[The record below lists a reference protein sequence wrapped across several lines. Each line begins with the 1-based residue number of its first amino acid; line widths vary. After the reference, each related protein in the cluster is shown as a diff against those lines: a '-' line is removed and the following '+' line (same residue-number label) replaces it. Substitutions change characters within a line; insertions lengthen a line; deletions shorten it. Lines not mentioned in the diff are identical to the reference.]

1 MDILYRGVIMSQ
13 LTAPNLS
20 IDAADGIR
28 YAYRRFG
35 DATTD
40 AVPLLFLQHFRGNLD
55 NWDPDL
61 VDAIAEQREVI
72 LVDYAGVG
80 GSSGRPRT
88 DVTAS
93 AQDILAFTDALG
105 LRRIDLLGFSL
116 GGFVAQE
123 VTLIRPQLVRRLV
136 LAGTGPQGG
145 EDMHGFTPD
154 VYALAAPD
162 EPTGDDLV
170 SLFFSPSQHSTA
182 KGWEFIQ
189 RIFTRQEDRDEPT
202 DLRARDAELDAI
214 TKWGVPDPT
223 RLNRLAAI
231 KQPVLAANGE
241 NDIMV
246 PTKNTELLGKHL
258 PNATVK
264 IYPDSGHGFLFQYPA
279 DFAAEVNT
287 FLE

>member
-1 MDILYRGVIMSQ
+1 MSQ

-80 GSSGRPRT
+80 GSSGRPHT

-189 RIFTRQEDRDEPT
+189 RIFTRQENRDEPT

-279 DFAAEVNT
+279 EFAAEVNT

>member
-1 MDILYRGVIMSQ
+1 MSQ

-145 EDMHGFTPD
+145 ADMHGFTPD

-279 DFAAEVNT
+279 EFAAEVNT

>member
-1 MDILYRGVIMSQ
+1 MSQ

-61 VDAIAEQREVI
+61 VDAIAQQREVI

-88 DVTAS
+88 DVTAG

-145 EDMHGFTPD
+145 ADMHGFTPD
-154 VYALAAPD
+154 VYALATPD

-202 DLRARDAELDAI
+202 NLRVRDAELDAI

-231 KQPVLAANGE
+231 TQPVLAANGE

-279 DFAAEVNT
+279 EFAAEVNT

>member
-1 MDILYRGVIMSQ
+1 MGIIYRGVIMSQ

-145 EDMHGFTPD
+145 ADMHGFTPD

-279 DFAAEVNT
+279 EFAAEVNT

>member
-1 MDILYRGVIMSQ
+1 MTTSQ
-13 LTAPNLS
+13 LTAANLS
-20 IDAADGIR
+20 INAADGVR

-35 DATTD
+35 NATTD

-55 NWDPDL
+55 NWDPHL
-61 VDAIAEQREVI
+61 VDAIADQREVI

-80 GSSGRPRT
+80 GSNGHPRT

-123 VTLIRPQLVRRLV
+123 VTLIRPQLARRLI
-136 LAGTGPQGG
+136 LAGTGPQGC
-145 EDMHGFTPD
+145 EDMHGFTPQ
-154 VYALAAPD
+154 VSAAATVD
-162 EPTGDDLV
+162 EPGGDDLV
-170 SLFFSPSQHSTA
+170 TLFFPPTETSTA

-202 DLRARDAELDAI
+202 DLRTRDAELDAI

-223 RLNRLAAI
+223 RLSRLAAI
-231 KQPVLAANGE
+231 KQPVLVANGD
-241 NDIMV
+241 NDIMI
-246 PTKNTELLGKHL
+246 PTKNTELLGKYL
-258 PNATVK
+258 PNATMK
-264 IYPDSGHGFLFQYPA
+264 IYPDSGHGFLFQYPVE
-279 DFAAEVNT
+279 FAAEVNT
-287 FLE
+287 FLQ

>member
-1 MDILYRGVIMSQ
+1 MSQ

>member
-1 MDILYRGVIMSQ
+1 MDIIYRGVIMSQ

-88 DVTAS
+88 DVTAG

-145 EDMHGFTPD
+145 ADMHGFTPD

-279 DFAAEVNT
+279 EFAAEVNT
-287 FLE
+287 FL

>member
-1 MDILYRGVIMSQ
+1 MNIIYRGVIMSQ

-88 DVTAS
+88 DVTTS

-279 DFAAEVNT
+279 EFAAEVNT

>member
-1 MDILYRGVIMSQ
+1 MDILYRGVIMNQ

-40 AVPLLFLQHFRGNLD
+40 TVPLLFLQHFRGNLD

-61 VDAIAEQREVI
+61 VDAIAQQREVI

-80 GSSGRPRT
+80 GSSGQPRT
-88 DVTAS
+88 DVTAG

-145 EDMHGFTPD
+145 ADMHGFTPD
-154 VYALAAPD
+154 VYALATPD
-162 EPTGDDLV
+162 EPTGDNLV

-231 KQPVLAANGE
+231 TQPVLAANGE

-264 IYPDSGHGFLFQYPA
+264 IFPDSGHGFLFQYPA
-279 DFAAEVNT
+279 EFAAEVNT

>member
-1 MDILYRGVIMSQ
+1 MSQ

-202 DLRARDAELDAI
+202 DIRARDAELDAI

-279 DFAAEVNT
+279 EFAAEVNT

>member
-1 MDILYRGVIMSQ
+1 MSQ

-279 DFAAEVNT
+279 EFAAEVNT

>member
-1 MDILYRGVIMSQ
+1 MSQ

-88 DVTAS
+88 DVTAG

-145 EDMHGFTPD
+145 ADMHGFTPD

-279 DFAAEVNT
+279 EFAAEVNT

>member
-1 MDILYRGVIMSQ
+1 MDIIYRGVIMSQ

-61 VDAIAEQREVI
+61 VDAIAERREVI

-145 EDMHGFTPD
+145 ADMHGFTPD

-231 KQPVLAANGE
+231 EQPVLAANGE

-279 DFAAEVNT
+279 EFAAEVNT

>member
-1 MDILYRGVIMSQ
+1 MDIIYRGVIMSQ

-61 VDAIAEQREVI
+61 VDAIAQQREVI

-88 DVTAS
+88 DVTAG

-145 EDMHGFTPD
+145 ADMHGFTPD
-154 VYALAAPD
+154 VYALATPD

-231 KQPVLAANGE
+231 TQPVLAANGE

-279 DFAAEVNT
+279 EFAAEVNT

>member
-1 MDILYRGVIMSQ
+1 MDIIYRGVIMSQ

-189 RIFTRQEDRDEPT
+189 RIFTRQEDRDEST

-279 DFAAEVNT
+279 EFAAEVNT